1 MKWISWLTLAGMLMP
16 LGIVAE
22 VAFGL
27 PPALVV
33 VGGICMVAAMAWFGA
48 AAIKIRLPAAGG
60 E

>member
-1 MKWISWLTLAGMLMP
+1 MLMP